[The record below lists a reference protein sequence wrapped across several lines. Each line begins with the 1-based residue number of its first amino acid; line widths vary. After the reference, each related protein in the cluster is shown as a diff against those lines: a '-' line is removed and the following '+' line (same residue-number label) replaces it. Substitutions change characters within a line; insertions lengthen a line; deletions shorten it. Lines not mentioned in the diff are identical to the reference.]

1 MNTTFNELRKIA
13 REKRDA
19 AIKAVRDDYQNALA
33 DINRL
38 QRQLIPL
45 KPTLKGQPKP
55 KVSMRV
61 QIMEVVPKD
70 STFTAHE
77 VLRWLELEESEFTRV
92 RTTLYRMIKLGEIK
106 RIKRGR
112 SNIPAIF
119 AITSYGPLTSELNDL
134 SQIQAA
140 EVVLRELGRPVDLTL
155 LCVEMMERGYCLLY
169 TSPSPRDKRQSRMPS
184 SA

>member
-1 MNTTFNELRKIA
+1 MNTTFNELRKLA
-13 REKRDA
+13 RDKRDA
-19 AIKAVRDDYQNALA
+19 GIKAVRDEYQNALA

-45 KPTLKGQPKP
+45 KPSLKGQPKP

-61 QIMEVVPKD
+61 QIMEAVPKD

-77 VLRWLELEESEFTRV
+77 VLRWLELEEFEFTRV
-92 RTTLYRMIKLGEIK
+92 RTTLYRMIKIGEIK

-119 AITSYGPLTSELNDL
+119 AVAAYGPPANELNDL

-140 EVVLRELGRPVDLTL
+140 EVILRELGRPVD
-155 LCVEMMERGYCLLY
+155 
-169 TSPSPRDKRQSRMPS
+169 
-184 SA
+184 